1 MGLSYI
7 RSCVVINSLVS
18 ILPGSIKKLI
28 EATGG
33 FKVRKR
39 AWSTIQGFEGI
50 RFLQQ
55 AQVESAGEPPFKL

>member
-1 MGLSYI
+1 MKYLNNGIESVHA
-7 RSCVVINSLVS
+7 R
-18 ILPGSIKKLI
+18 IKKLI

-50 RFLQQ
+50 RMLNEGQFD
-55 AQVESAGEPPFKL
+55 F